1 MFNRVQLGP
10 YAERL
15 RACILADDPRGVED
29 YALALSRFDATPG
42 EVGILNSDRADGEG
56 VNHYRIC
63 LGGYMAIVK
72 VTNKKPPAFL
82 EGLYIVPEND
92 VLVIIL
98 EFRASKEFIAI
109 VNVVKKASLQAERA
123 KS

>member
-98 EFRASKEFIAI
+98 DSHVACLG
-109 VNVVKKASLQAERA
+109 VVRRDLVVRDIRICGPIPL
-123 KS
+123 